1 MHTNRSLTSKAGCQ
15 SQPPRRSRCVW
26 RREKD
31 DEMPMVPC
39 CYFTSINNVVILSPP
54 VKDFPA
60 SLGLLVLFH
69 GLSAWF
75 LLLKSF
81 DVFAESCQCFDLWT
95 SVLVLKTR
103 LESSPSCVNICWKY
117 ILQRDCLGSVGWF
130 VGWSSG
136 ELVGSGCWSAC

>member
-1 MHTNRSLTSKAGCQ
+1 
-15 SQPPRRSRCVW
+15 
-26 RREKD
+26 
-31 DEMPMVPC
+31 MPMVPC

-103 LESSPSCVNICWKY
+103 LESSPSCVNIC
-117 ILQRDCLGSVGWF
+117 
-130 VGWSSG
+130 
-136 ELVGSGCWSAC
+136 